1 MTHQLRI
8 ARPVRDLSITT
19 AMYCRGLGLRLV
31 GRFEDHDGFDGVMLG
46 LKDSGYHLEFTR
58 CRTHPVAPAPTPEDL
73 LVFYVPTA
81 AEWQT
86 ACASMLAAGFKQVSS
101 FNPYWET
108 RGRTYEDPDGY
119 RIVLQQAEWSN
130 VEKP

>member
-1 MTHQLRI
+1 
-8 ARPVRDLSITT
+8 
-19 AMYCRGLGLRLV
+19 MYSRGLGLCEV

-46 LKDSGYHLEFTR
+46 LKGSSYHFEFTHS
-58 CRTHPVAPAPTPEDL
+58 RTHPVVPAPTPEDL

-119 RIVLQQAEWSN
+119 RVVLQQAEWSN